1 MEAPWFERFRMI
13 ILTNVQG
20 SEEKEVPALS
30 SRERPRS
37 AFFIAL
43 LFAALLAA
51 LVIPV
56 PAAAAD
62 NGVYYLTGIDEKGM
76 SAPPNAPIRIDKI
89 EHTVNGGLIEYT
101 VTSPDTTGECVGKT
115 QHFRFTWVFDRDVS
129 NLSGNRG
136 DRLFT
141 MRTTW
146 NGDTGTKCVNQN
158 PFVWIRGY
166 GAIEGPEFVN
176 GGGENRVYF
185 LPDSNLGYAMSP
197 TFYMRNPFSPTGAF
211 DIAPALPYFQT
222 QAVITYNYQRQPD
235 APTVATTTPA
245 TVVTTV
251 AQSTTVPVTTVIVPS
266 QPATTKPTTVGI
278 TNKVTT
284 VPVTARATVA
294 TTTSNVGNTGT
305 TGRTSCP
312 ASGMLLYIEP
322 WKPSPGQTVEI
333 PIWICNAEDLA
344 NMDLAVSYDPA
355 VLTFISARKGGLIS
369 SGFLFESNDV
379 GGLVRISFAGT
390 NGVSGSGTIAILT
403 FKVAGGTGSSS
414 TIGATVTTA
423 SNSKGGKLNIPTE
436 SGTVTVTPP
445 NPTNPEGRPCGPT
458 ALTALKALQMAV
470 GKIPVDM
477 TYDVVK
483 DGTVNSADAREL
495 LRLATQE
502 VCAS

>member
-1 MEAPWFERFRMI
+1 MEAPWFERYRMI
-13 ILTNVQG
+13 ILTTVQG
-20 SEEKEVPALS
+20 SVDKEVPALS
-30 SRERPRS
+30 SRERTRS

-43 LFAALLAA
+43 LFATLLAA
-51 LVIPV
+51 LVMPV

-62 NGVYYLTGIDEKGM
+62 HGTYTLAGIDEKGL
-76 SAPPNAPIRIDKI
+76 SNAQNVPVRIDKI
-89 EHTVNGGLIEYT
+89 EHTANGGLIEFT
-101 VTSPDTTGECVGKT
+101 EISPDTSGDCMGKT

-129 NLSGNRG
+129 NLSGSTG

-146 NGDTGTKCVNQN
+146 SGDTGTKCVNQN
-158 PFVWIRGY
+158 PFVWIHGW
-166 GAIEGPEFVN
+166 GPFESPEFVN
-176 GGGENRVYF
+176 AGGENRVYF
-185 LPDSNLGYAMSP
+185 LPDPTAAAPTSP
-197 TFYMRNPFSPTGAF
+197 TFYMRNPYPLTGSF
-211 DIAPALPYFQT
+211 DITPLIPWLPT
-222 QAVITYNYQRQPD
+222 QGVITYNYQRQPD
-235 APTVATTTPA
+235 AP

-251 AQSTTVPVTTVIVPS
+251 AQSTTVPVTTVIIPS
-266 QPATTKPTTVGI
+266 QPATTKPTTMGI
-278 TNKVTT
+278 TNKATT
-284 VPVTARATVA
+284 VPVTTRATVA

-305 TGRTSCP
+305 TGRTACP
-312 ASGMLLYIEP
+312 ASGMLLYVDP
-322 WKPSPGQTVEI
+322 WKPSQGQTVEV

-344 NMDLAVSYDPA
+344 NMDLTVSYDPA
-355 VLTFISARKGGLIS
+355 VLTFVSARKGGLIS

-379 GGLVRISFAGT
+379 GGQVRISFAGT

-414 TIGATVTTA
+414 TIGVTVTTA

-445 NPTNPEGRPCGPT
+445 NPKNPEGRSCGPT

-470 GKIPVDM
+470 SKIPVDM